1 MAKPKKPCIR
11 CGAEKDNKRQG
22 GRLCNF
28 CLEQKDPVWLKMQR
42 DKTRLRSTL
51 ERRKRGIPI
60 RRAKINEHGQVW
72 CSRCKEYLDSR
83 RFQKRSNDKN
93 KWDAMCKPCK
103 SAYHH
108 ANRLKKIFGITA
120 EDYHRMLEMQNY
132 GCAICKNK
140 PRNYRL
146 AVDHCHKT
154 GKIRGLLCKRCNH
167 DLLGAA
173 YDSIPMLARAISY
186 LEAPPAQTGV
196 PVMIYE
202 EEVFTEGRRGLR
214 R

>member
-1 MAKPKKPCIR
+1 VR
-11 CGAEKDNKRQG
+11 CGGKKDNNRQG
-22 GRLCNF
+22 GRLCNY
-28 CLEQKDPVWLKMQR
+28 CLEEKDPVWLKMQR
-42 DKTRLRSTL
+42 EKNRIISAQK
-51 ERRKRGIPI
+51 RRKSGTPFRTVKVN
-60 RRAKINEHGQVW
+60 AEGQVW

-83 RFQKRSNDKN
+83 RFKQRSSNSI

-103 SAYHH
+103 SAYGHEH
-108 ANRLKKIFGITA
+108 RMKTVFGITA
-120 EDYHRMLEMQNY
+120 ADYHGMLEMQGY
-132 GCAICKNK
+132 ACAICKNK
-140 PRNYRL
+140 PKNYRL

-196 PVMIYE
+196 PVLIYE
-202 EEVFTEGRRGLR
+202 EEVFREGRRGLR
-214 R
+214 GYA